1 MQKGGLMQEVSQLS
15 GRYVLYAVPQGAAF
29 FMERTLDTDK
39 LLKATKAIIVNALVN
54 DYAVERVAFGYEQ
67 PGDQAPIDL
76 YLEHLRLDVNNTPH
90 GRRDIP
96 GVYIDEDERIKTE
109 QDYYEY
115 VRDLF
120 VYQMESI
127 FIDAPIDKRLEREG
141 EEIPLLPRFRKY
153 LFGLLPLF
161 TEILNVEVEYDAFD
175 VMPIDKTV
183 IAAEYEKWRKF
194 VTAILL
200 KPLRS
205 GGQVNRY
212 VKDIIN
218 APYYIR
224 RLIEKR
230 GKNFY
235 LKTADIE
242 SPEYIFALFSLMR
255 FKNGENTALLELKMR
270 EWERLHKT
278 E

>member
-1 MQKGGLMQEVSQLS
+1 MQKGGLIQEVSQLS

-29 FMERTLDTDK
+29 FMENQINIERFV
-39 LLKATKAIIVNALVN
+39 KATKALIVNTLVN
-54 DYAVERVAFGYEQ
+54 DYAIERVAFGYEQ
-67 PGDQAPIDL
+67 PGSQAPIDL
-76 YLEHLRLDVNNTPH
+76 YLDHLHLDINDGLH
-90 GRRDIP
+90 KRRDIP
-96 GVYIDEDERIKTE
+96 GIYIDEDERISTE
-109 QDYYEY
+109 QDYSEY

-120 VYQMESI
+120 VTQMESI
-127 FIDAPIDKRLEREG
+127 FIDAPTDKRLERAG
-141 EEIPLLPRFRKY
+141 EEIPLSARFRDY

-161 TEILNVEVEYDAFD
+161 TEILNVKVEYTPFD
-175 VMPIDKTV
+175 VIPTDKTIYV
-183 IAAEYEKWRKF
+183 AEYPQWQKF

-205 GGQVNRY
+205 GSQVNRY
-212 VKDIIN
+212 VKDIKN

-235 LKTADIE
+235 LKTADTE
-242 SPEYIFALFSLMR
+242 SVDYIFALFSLMR
-255 FKNGENTALLELKMR
+255 FMNGENGKILELKMR
-270 EWERLHKT
+270 EWERLHKS

>member
-1 MQKGGLMQEVSQLS
+1 
-15 GRYVLYAVPQGAAF
+15 
-29 FMERTLDTDK
+29 MERTLDTDK
-39 LLKATKAIIVNALVN
+39 LIKATKAIIVNTLVN
-54 DYAVERVAFGYEQ
+54 NYAVERVAFGYEK

-76 YLEHLRLDVNNTPH
+76 YLEHLRLDIHNTPH
-90 GRRDIP
+90 GRGDIP

-109 QDYYEY
+109 QDYAEY

-141 EEIPLLPRFRKY
+141 EEIPLLPRFREY

-161 TEILNVEVEYDAFD
+161 TEILNVEVEYDVFD
-175 VMPIDKTV
+175 IMPMDKTV

-194 VTAILL
+194 VTAVLL

-205 GGQVNRY
+205 GGQINRY
-212 VKDIIN
+212 VKDIKN

-224 RLIEKR
+224 RLIEKK
-230 GKNFY
+230 GSNFY

-255 FKNGENTALLELKMR
+255 FMNGENNKILELKMR

-278 E
+278 V